1 MKRTRVPRF
10 FPVSQRQLAQYLGI
24 SPSMLHMAES
34 SRYISHSLSPAASTK
49 LAELM
54 GVHLQVQKSGK
65 PGPSS
70 RKRQEAFSTD
80 AAKTIKRLGLG
91 ADHSHYKALVLARRL
106 ADMTAKEQADRQW
119 LNTADR
125 LLSTLPGNKESKKDR
140 TWLELQQLLVLKRLR
155 KNGPLEQ
162 AKLELQIKLE
172 KARTAVTRAMIKKL
186 EKEMK

>member
-1 MKRTRVPRF
+1 
-10 FPVSQRQLAQYLGI
+10 
-24 SPSMLHMAES
+24 
-34 SRYISHSLSPAASTK
+34 
-49 LAELM
+49 
-54 GVHLQVQKSGK
+54 
-65 PGPSS
+65 
-70 RKRQEAFSTD
+70 
-80 AAKTIKRLGLG
+80 
-91 ADHSHYKALVLARRL
+91 
-106 ADMTAKEQADRQW
+106 
-119 LNTADR
+119 ADR